1 VPRTPYYGGHRP
13 PYFQIDDTC
22 VMGDKKKDQ
31 LKNYLQQ
38 RLADTWVVILATL
51 AIFFLSAYLPPP
63 LKFLLW
69 AGLVKITTLWFLNP
83 KRAITTTGGWGLT

>member
-1 VPRTPYYGGHRP
+1 
-13 PYFQIDDTC
+13 
-22 VMGDKKKDQ
+22 MGDKKKDR
-31 LKNYLQQ
+31 LKNYLQK

-69 AGLVKITTLWFLNP
+69 VLFLISLISPIVKGFFRGMKNQD
-83 KRAITTTGGWGLT
+83 

>member
-1 VPRTPYYGGHRP
+1 MTKKGFSQRS
-13 PYFQIDDTC
+13 QLDDTC
-22 VMGDKKKDQ
+22 VMGDKKKDR

-38 RLADTWVVILATL
+38 RLADTWVVILVTL

-69 AGLVKITTLWFLNP
+69 VLFLISIISPIVKGIFRGMRD
-83 KRAITTTGGWGLT
+83 KD